1 MLSVAILAK
10 NESKNIVRCL
20 KSVKFADEI
29 LVILDRSNDETEAIC
44 RSLGARIIK
53 ASFDNSFSRRR
64 NLAMIRSRGNWILFI
79 DADEEVTPQLS
90 LEVRRVEGPT
100 YEQKF
105 TCFTIRRRDFFWGQE
120 LKYGEIRKV
129 YRRGL
134 IRLVKKNS
142 GKWIG
147 NVHEEFVPKGRVGV
161 LRSWIN
167 HYPHPTIVDFLEN
180 VNLYSSI
187 RAAELHEAKKRTNL
201 FEIILFPLGK
211 FLMTYLILQGFR
223 DGSAGFAYSFMM
235 SFHSFL
241 VRAKLYLLS
250 ISSEKSNFT
259 VES

>member
-105 TCFTIRRRDFFWGQE
+105 TCFTIRRRDFFSS
-120 LKYGEIRKV
+120 K
-129 YRRGL
+129 
-134 IRLVKKNS
+134 
-142 GKWIG
+142 
-147 NVHEEFVPKGRVGV
+147 
-161 LRSWIN
+161 IN
-167 HYPHPTIVDFLEN
+167 
-180 VNLYSSI
+180 
-187 RAAELHEAKKRTNL
+187 
-201 FEIILFPLGK
+201 
-211 FLMTYLILQGFR
+211 
-223 DGSAGFAYSFMM
+223 
-235 SFHSFL
+235 
-241 VRAKLYLLS
+241 
-250 ISSEKSNFT
+250 
-259 VES
+259 